1 MTKKE
6 PGIKIGE
13 IIAKAWAD
21 EAFKQRLL
29 ADTAT
34 VLAEEG
40 IEIPDG
46 VTLKAVENTDTLFH
60 LVIPPKRMPAALNIS
75 ELAAIAGGKG
85 CDIGQTSSCKV
96 VNIPEDFTGEP
107 PEKGCK

>member
-6 PGIKIGE
+6 QGMKIGE
-13 IIAKAWAD
+13 IISKAWAD

-40 IEIPDG
+40 IEIPEG
-46 VTLKAVENTDTLFH
+46 VTIKAVENTDTCFH
-60 LVIPPKRMPAALNIS
+60 LVIPPKQMPTSLDMS
-75 ELAAIAGGKG
+75 ELAAIAGGG
-85 CDIGQTSSCKV
+85 SGRIITCDHTEGDKCYK
-96 VNIPEDFTGEP
+96 
-107 PEKGCK
+107 

>member
-6 PGIKIGE
+6 QGTKIGE

-29 ADTAT
+29 ADTGK

-40 IEIPDG
+40 IEIPAG
-46 VTLKAVENTDTLFH
+46 VTVKAVENTDTCFH
-60 LVIPPKRMPAALNIS
+60 LVIPPKQLPAALEMS
-75 ELAAIAGGKG
+75 ELAAIAAGGSSRIIT
-85 CDIGQTSSCKV
+85 CDYTEGDRCYK
-96 VNIPEDFTGEP
+96 
-107 PEKGCK
+107 